1 MFCANCGQALEP
13 VEDILS
19 QDLDGGD
26 YYTHHCSGC
35 NTYWHLHLHGSGVD
49 LISTRANQFIASK
62 SIKENL
68 LLELQN
74 RISELEKL
82 T

>member
-26 YYTHHCSGC
+26 YYTHHCEGC
-35 NTYWHLHLHGSGVD
+35 DTYWHLHIHGGGVD
-49 LISTRANQFIASK
+49 LISTRNKPELNEA
-62 SIKENL
+62 IKDNL
-68 LLELQN
+68 LIELKQRVSDLE
-74 RISELEKL
+74 R
-82 T
+82 